1 MALAFQAVDPD
12 GKKMALSGGID
23 RLTVE
28 SPKPY
33 IAQLVSAKLADMV
46 VTAFGLLRI
55 SGFEIDE
62 QRQDRSSYWPC
73 GGC

>member
-1 MALAFQAVDPD
+1 MALAFQTVDPD
-12 GKKMALSGGID
+12 GKKMALSEGIA

-46 VTAFGLLRI
+46 VTAFRI
-55 SGFEIDE
+55 TKNIRF
-62 QRQDRSSYWPC
+62 RNR
-73 GGC
+73 

>member
-12 GKKMALSGGID
+12 GKKMAPSAGID

-46 VTAFGLLRI
+46 VTAFRI
-55 SGFEIDE
+55 TKNIRF
-62 QRQDRSSYWPC
+62 RNR
-73 GGC
+73 